1 MGRRGS
7 ADRWGSGIESE
18 SERSGE
24 WVGAD
29 RPVPP
34 VKGGGGGARLE
45 WAEWLREGD
54 IWASFAFSFILNF
67 YSLSFLFSL
76 LNSNPTKS

>member
-29 RPVPP
+29 RPVPS
-34 VKGGGGGARLE
+34 VKGGGGSRRAAGVGRVV
-45 WAEWLREGD
+45 EGRG
-54 IWASFAFSFILNF
+54 ISGL
-67 YSLSFLFSL
+67 LLLFLLF
-76 LNSNPTKS
+76 

>member
-29 RPVPP
+29 RAVPS
-34 VKGGGGGARLE
+34 VKGGGSRRAAGVGRVV
-45 WAEWLREGD
+45 EGRG
-54 IWASFAFSFILNF
+54 ISGL
-67 YSLSFLFSL
+67 LLLFLLF
-76 LNSNPTKS
+76 